1 MRTFL
6 IALASALLLTYIVV
20 EAMSKFFPNQDNYL
34 ALAVAVAAALF
45 INGLF
50 NARLATSDTGPKRQ
64 RNGARKDT
72 RNSRSNRA
80 SKGRRNNDEKRGRN
94 NSNSNGKSEANS
106 TAKPDSANKRKAP
119 QASGPS
125 ENGTVKWFNRTK
137 GYGFIVRESGEEIF
151 VHQRCIVGSNEGQ
164 RANLKDGQAVSF
176 VVVNHDKGV
185 QADQVRTLD

>member
-94 NSNSNGKSEANS
+94 NSNSNGKSDANS

>member
-50 NARLATSDTGPKRQ
+50 NARLAASDTGPKRQ

-94 NSNSNGKSEANS
+94 NSNSNGKSDTNS
-106 TAKPDSANKRKAP
+106 TAKPNSANKRKAP

>member
-50 NARLATSDTGPKRQ
+50 NARLAASDTGPKRQ

-94 NSNSNGKSEANS
+94 NSNSNGKSDTNS
-106 TAKPDSANKRKAP
+106 TAKPDSANKRRAP

>member
-34 ALAVAVAAALF
+34 ALAVAIAAALF

-50 NARLATSDTGPKRQ
+50 NARLAASDTGPKRQ
-64 RNGARKDT
+64 RKAPRKDNQ
-72 RNSRSNRA
+72 NSRGNRA
-80 SKGRRNNDEKRGRN
+80 NKGRRNSDEKRGRS
-94 NSNSNGKSEANS
+94 NSNSNGKSDANS

-151 VHQRCIVGSNEGQ
+151 VHQRCIIGSNEGQ
-164 RANLKDGQAVSF
+164 RANLRDGQAVSF

>member
-50 NARLATSDTGPKRQ
+50 NARLAASDTGPKRQ
-64 RNGARKDT
+64 RNGARKDN

>member
-6 IALASALLLTYIVV
+6 IALASALVLTYIVV

-50 NARLATSDTGPKRQ
+50 NARLAASDTGPKRQ
-64 RNGARKDT
+64 RNGARKDN

-94 NSNSNGKSEANS
+94 NSNSNGKSDANS

>member
-106 TAKPDSANKRKAP
+106 TDKPDSANKRKAP

-125 ENGTVKWFNRTK
+125 ENGTVKWFSRTK

-164 RANLKDGQAVSF
+164 RPNLKDGQAVSF

>member
-50 NARLATSDTGPKRQ
+50 NARLAASDTGPKRQ
-64 RNGARKDT
+64 RKAPRKDS

-80 SKGRRNNDEKRGRN
+80 SKGRRNSDEKRGRS
-94 NSNSNGKSEANS
+94 NSNSNGKSDANS

-151 VHQRCIVGSNEGQ
+151 VHQRCIIGSNEGQ
-164 RANLKDGQAVSF
+164 RANLRDGQAVSF

-185 QADQVRTLD
+185 QADQVRALD

>member
-34 ALAVAVAAALF
+34 ALAVAVTAALF

-50 NARLATSDTGPKRQ
+50 NARLAASDTGPKRQ
-64 RNGARKDT
+64 RNGARKDN

-94 NSNSNGKSEANS
+94 NSNSNGKSDTNS

>member
-50 NARLATSDTGPKRQ
+50 NARLAASDTGPKRQ

-94 NSNSNGKSEANS
+94 NSNSNGKSDTNG

>member
-50 NARLATSDTGPKRQ
+50 NARLAASDTGPKRQ
-64 RNGARKDT
+64 RNGARKDN

-94 NSNSNGKSEANS
+94 NSNSNGKSDTSS
-106 TAKPDSANKRKAP
+106 TAKPDSANKRKTP

>member
-94 NSNSNGKSEANS
+94 HSNSNGKSEANS

>member
-50 NARLATSDTGPKRQ
+50 NARLAASDTGPKRQ

-80 SKGRRNNDEKRGRN
+80 SKGRRNNDEKRARN
-94 NSNSNGKSEANS
+94 NSNSNGKSDTNS

>member
-34 ALAVAVAAALF
+34 ALAVAVAVALF

-50 NARLATSDTGPKRQ
+50 NARLAASDTGPKRQ
-64 RNGARKDT
+64 RNGARKDN

-94 NSNSNGKSEANS
+94 NSNSNGKSDTNS

-119 QASGPS
+119 PASGPS

>member
-6 IALASALLLTYIVV
+6 IALASALVLTYIVV

-34 ALAVAVAAALF
+34 TLVVAVAAALF

-50 NARLATSDTGPKRQ
+50 NARLAASDTGPKRQ
-64 RNGARKDT
+64 RNGARKDN

-94 NSNSNGKSEANS
+94 NSNSNGKSDANS

>member
-151 VHQRCIVGSNEGQ
+151 VHQRCIVGSNDGQ

>member
-50 NARLATSDTGPKRQ
+50 NARLAASDTGPKRQ

-151 VHQRCIVGSNEGQ
+151 VHQRCIIGSNEGQ
-164 RANLKDGQAVSF
+164 RANLRDGQAVSF

>member
-34 ALAVAVAAALF
+34 ALVVAVAAALF

-50 NARLATSDTGPKRQ
+50 NARLAASDTGPKRQ

-94 NSNSNGKSEANS
+94 NSNRNGKSDTNS
-106 TAKPDSANKRKAP
+106 TAKPDSANKRRAP

>member
-50 NARLATSDTGPKRQ
+50 NARLAASDTGPKRQ

-80 SKGRRNNDEKRGRN
+80 SKGRRNSDEKRGRS
-94 NSNSNGKSEANS
+94 NSNSNGKSDANS

-151 VHQRCIVGSNEGQ
+151 VHQRCIIGSNEGQ
-164 RANLKDGQAVSF
+164 RANLRDGQAVSF

>member
-34 ALAVAVAAALF
+34 ALAVAVAVALF

-50 NARLATSDTGPKRQ
+50 NARLAASDTGPKRQ
-64 RNGARKDT
+64 RNGARKDN

-94 NSNSNGKSEANS
+94 NSNSNGKSDANS
-106 TAKPDSANKRKAP
+106 TAKPDSANKRIAP

-176 VVVNHDKGV
+176 VAVNHDKGV

>member
-50 NARLATSDTGPKRQ
+50 NARLAASDTGPKRQ
-64 RNGARKDT
+64 RKAPRKDN

-80 SKGRRNNDEKRGRN
+80 SKGRRNSDEKRGRS
-94 NSNSNGKSEANS
+94 NSNSNGKSDANS

-151 VHQRCIVGSNEGQ
+151 VHQRCIIGSNESQ
-164 RANLKDGQAVSF
+164 RANLRDGQAVSF

>member
-6 IALASALLLTYIVV
+6 IALASALVLTYIVV

-34 ALAVAVAAALF
+34 ALVIAVATALF

-50 NARLATSDTGPKRQ
+50 NARLAASDTGRKRQ
-64 RNGARKDT
+64 RKAPRNDNQ
-72 RNSRSNRA
+72 NSRGNRA
-80 SKGRRNNDEKRGRN
+80 NKGRRNNDEKRGRSPS
-94 NSNSNGKSEANS
+94 SNKGKSDANGA
-106 TAKPDSANKRKAP
+106 AKADSANKRKAP

-125 ENGTVKWFNRTK
+125 ENGTVNWFNRTK

-151 VHQRCIVGSNEGQ
+151 VHQRCIVGTGEGQ
-164 RANLKDGQAVSF
+164 RANLRDGQAVSF

>member
-34 ALAVAVAAALF
+34 ALAVAAALF

-50 NARLATSDTGPKRQ
+50 NARLAASDTGPKRQ
-64 RNGARKDT
+64 RKAPRKDN

-80 SKGRRNNDEKRGRN
+80 SKGRRNSDEKRGRS
-94 NSNSNGKSEANS
+94 NSNSNGKSDANS

-151 VHQRCIVGSNEGQ
+151 VHQRCIIGSNEGQ
-164 RANLKDGQAVSF
+164 RANLRDGQAVSF

>member
-34 ALAVAVAAALF
+34 TLVVAVAAALF

-50 NARLATSDTGPKRQ
+50 NARLAASDTGPKRQ
-64 RNGARKDT
+64 RNGARKDN

-94 NSNSNGKSEANS
+94 NSNSNGKSDANS

>member
-50 NARLATSDTGPKRQ
+50 NARLAASDTGPKRQ

-80 SKGRRNNDEKRGRN
+80 SKGRRNNDEKRGRK

>member
-50 NARLATSDTGPKRQ
+50 NARLAASDTGPKRQ
-64 RNGARKDT
+64 RNEARKDS

-80 SKGRRNNDEKRGRN
+80 SKGRRNNDEKRARN
-94 NSNSNGKSEANS
+94 NSNSNGKSDTNS

-164 RANLKDGQAVSF
+164 RATLKDGQAVSF

>member
-45 INGLF
+45 INGIF
-50 NARLATSDTGPKRQ
+50 NARLAASDTGPKRQ

-151 VHQRCIVGSNEGQ
+151 VHQRCIIGSNEGQ
-164 RANLKDGQAVSF
+164 RANLRDGQAVSF